1 MNILGIITE
10 YNPFH
15 YGHLYH
21 LKKAREIT
29 NSDGV
34 ICVMNGNFM
43 QRGRPALLDKW
54 ARTHM
59 AIKNGVDL
67 IIELPLVYGIR
78 SAEYFARGAVE
89 LLSNTNIVK
98 NIVFGSESGNLKPLK
113 EIASILLNEDEYFIE
128 RIKSYLTTG
137 LSYPHAREKAL
148 IDFMKLKGSNNYQSN
163 IKEITEIIMEPNNI
177 LGIEYIKA
185 ISQLNSSLTPLT
197 IKRQGQNYHAK
208 AINNK
213 ISSATAIRECFLNQ
227 GLSAI
232 TDYLPA
238 ESYQILEKWVKNQK
252 IAMKNEYLGAIILA
266 TLRKLRPDDLIEFAE
281 INTGLE
287 NRIYEAAH
295 QAGDLEELI
304 ENIKTRSFTR
314 TRIERNLLH
323 ILFDIRQRDFE
334 FLDKKGPQYLRILGL
349 NKQGEKILSKLTGKS
364 SLPVIIKPARF
375 LRSINTKSNDPLIK
389 SLSYD
394 LMASDIYSLLYPNKR
409 ERKGHRDFTT
419 PLIKVK

>member
-1 MNILGIITE
+1 MNILGIIAE

-21 LKKAREIT
+21 LEKAREIS
-29 NSDGV
+29 NCDGI

-59 AIKNGVDL
+59 AVKNGVDL
-67 IIELPLVYGIR
+67 IIELPLIYGIR

-98 NIVFGSESGNLKPLK
+98 SIVFGSESGNLKPLK
-113 EIASILLNEDEYFIE
+113 EIASILSNEDKYFID

-137 LSYPHAREKAL
+137 LSYPQARGKAL
-148 IDFMKLKGSNNYQSN
+148 IDFMKLKDSNNYQS

-185 ISQLNSSLTPLT
+185 IYQLNSNLIPLT

-213 ISSATAIRECFLNQ
+213 ISSATAIRECLLNQ

-232 TDYLPA
+232 IDYIPA
-238 ESYQILEKWVKNQK
+238 GSYQILEKCIKNKK
-252 IAMKNEYLGAIILA
+252 IPIKNDYLGAIILT

-281 INTGLE
+281 INAGLE
-287 NRIYEAAH
+287 NRVYEFAH
-295 QAGDLEELI
+295 QAGDLEVLI
-304 ENIKTRSFTR
+304 DNIKTKSFTR

-334 FLDKKGPQYLRILGL
+334 FLDKKGPQYLRILGI
-349 NKQGEKILSKLTGKS
+349 NKQGEKILSKLTDSS

-394 LMASDIYSLLYPNKR
+394 IMASDIYSLLYPNKT

-419 PLIKVK
+419 PLIKLK